1 MKFRTTAIAIVTLA
15 LQVTVNAGSEITA
28 TLHESDGSLS
38 FNGDRFVRYSEIT
51 AESVIDKR
59 KTSTYMFHVFCT
71 IACILF
77 AALAAGLTMGLVS
90 LEPFDMKILMEA
102 NEADCLS
109 EVEREELRK
118 EKEYAQSLYPLI
130 SRHHLLLVTLL
141 LMNSIANEALPL
153 FLNEI
158 VSPVVA
164 VTMSVT
170 AVLIF
175 GEILPSALF
184 TGPNQLAIGASL
196 APLVWFFIYCFWIIS
211 YPISLI
217 LDKMLG
223 EEHKGR
229 YNKAEFR
236 ALINLHN
243 EATEDD
249 ISAEAV
255 ADEEN
260 ALGSIGQP
268 GLAGVRAEL
277 GAKQILNRSGIA
289 KQELRI
295 MTGALELHRLKVK
308 DVMLP
313 LDDVYML
320 STDAKLDSETLSS
333 ILQAGHSRVPVYQ
346 GHPHNIRGM
355 LLIKRLIVLN
365 PEEKREVG
373 SLPLLEPLVV
383 DSECSL
389 LDLLYMFSEGKSHL
403 ALICSDPERVTQAL
417 RTGSMIPP
425 SIHMGGIVTLEDV
438 IERLI
443 KHEIQD
449 ESDMSVRSLDNP
461 LEPARVFDAT
471 SFHEDDGL
479 GSSAVKLSPPYSV
492 SRIPAPMSTMLGDR
506 ITPDHISI
514 RSSPLLRPN
523 SSLSA
528 RSGGRTPTV
537 STAPVEAPKN
547 PLTIPLLGKG
557 DRMKS

>member
-1 MKFRTTAIAIVTLA
+1 MCGHSLTLA
-15 LQVTVNAGSEITA
+15 EDLSAVAMNESSVGTFEHEGEIYYRLTEPEA
-28 TLHESDGSLS
+28 Q
-38 FNGDRFVRYSEIT
+38 
-51 AESVIDKR
+51 SVMGKR
-59 KTSTYMFHVFCT
+59 RTSTYMFHVFCT
-71 IACILF
+71 IACIVF

-90 LEPFDMKILMEA
+90 LEPFDMKILIEA

-109 EVEREELRK
+109 EIEREELRR
-118 EKEYAQSLYPLI
+118 EKEYAQSLYPLV

-158 VSPVVA
+158 VSPVMA
-164 VTMSVT
+164 VILSVT

-175 GEILPSALF
+175 GEILPSAIF

-196 APLVWFFIYCFWIIS
+196 APLVWFFIFCFWIIS
-211 YPISLI
+211 YPISLV

-243 EATEDD
+243 EATEEEVGEN
-249 ISAEAV
+249 AEV
-255 ADEEN
+255 DEE
-260 ALGSIGQP
+260 AGTA

-313 LDDVYML
+313 LDEVYML
-320 STDAKLDSETLSS
+320 STDTKLDSETLGSL
-333 ILQAGHSRVPVYQ
+333 LQAGHSRVPVFEN
-346 GHPHNIRGM
+346 HPHNIRGM
-355 LLIKRLIVLN
+355 LLVKRLIVLN

-383 DSECSL
+383 GSDCSL
-389 LDLLYMFSEGKSHL
+389 LDLLYMFSAGKSHL
-403 ALICSDPERVTQAL
+403 AIICSDPDRVTYSL
-417 RTGSMIPP
+417 REGLVIPVN
-425 SIHMGGIVTLEDV
+425 IHMAGIVTLEDV

-443 KHEIQD
+443 KHDIQD
-449 ESDMSVRSLDNP
+449 ESDMTIRSGDLALDNKP
-461 LEPARVFDAT
+461 FDAV
-471 SFHEDDGL
+471 SHQDDGL

-492 SRIPAPMSTMLGDR
+492 SRPSSHILYEPRPVSVKLPYSASVTPSPGNISNSKSRTPYTSSNPDKLIRNSLST
-506 ITPDHISI
+506 
-514 RSSPLLRPN
+514 PLLTRNEQP
-523 SSLSA
+523 
-528 RSGGRTPTV
+528 
-537 STAPVEAPKN
+537 
-547 PLTIPLLGKG
+547 
-557 DRMKS
+557 

>member
-1 MKFRTTAIAIVTLA
+1 MKARFHVVLILITNLTLTLGEA
-15 LQVTVNAGSEITA
+15 VNATVDDEGHSLHYEGTIFYRLSETEA
-28 TLHESDGSLS
+28 Q
-38 FNGDRFVRYSEIT
+38 
-51 AESVIDKR
+51 SVMNKR
-59 KTSTYMFHVFCT
+59 RTSTYMFHVFCT

-90 LEPFDMKILMEA
+90 LEPFDMKILIEA
-102 NEADCLS
+102 SEADCLS
-109 EVEREELRK
+109 EEEREELRK
-118 EKEYAQSLYPLI
+118 EKEYAQSLLPLI

-158 VSPVVA
+158 VSPLMA
-164 VTMSVT
+164 VTLSVS

-175 GEILPSALF
+175 GEILPSAIF

-211 YPISLI
+211 YPISLV

-243 EATEDD
+243 EATEEYA
-249 ISAEAV
+249 SAEAV
-255 ADEEN
+255 ADEEM
-260 ALGSIGQP
+260 GSLQQVQ

-313 LDDVYML
+313 LDEAYML
-320 STDAKLDSETLSS
+320 SSYTKLDPETLTSL
-333 ILQAGHSRVPVYQ
+333 LQAGHSRVPVYQ
-346 GHPHNIRGM
+346 DHPHNIRGM
-355 LLIKRLIVLN
+355 LLVKRLIVLN
-365 PEEKREVG
+365 PEDKREVG

-383 DSECSL
+383 GSECSL
-389 LDLLYMFSEGKSHL
+389 LDLLYMFSAGKSHL
-403 ALICSDPERVTQAL
+403 AIICSDPDRVTYAL
-417 RTGSMIPP
+417 RNGHVIPVNV
-425 SIHMGGIVTLEDV
+425 HMAGLVTLEDV

-443 KHEIQD
+443 KHDIQD
-449 ESDMSVRSLDNP
+449 ESDMSARSHDFNVDP
-461 LEPARVFDAT
+461 NG
-471 SFHEDDGL
+471 HEDDGF
-479 GSSAVKLSPPYSV
+479 GSSAVKLSPPYSITRSLPPV
-492 SRIPAPMSTMLGDR
+492 SYE
-506 ITPDHISI
+506 
-514 RSSPLLRPN
+514 LRPAGTPVPFPSN
-523 SSLSA
+523 LSQTPLPSGLKPE
-528 RSGGRTPTV
+528 RSQPRTPTPLINP
-537 STAPVEAPKN
+537 SDLPKN
-547 PLTIPLLGKG
+547 PLAIPLLAKADDQSQGNP
-557 DRMKS
+557 